1 MKRKSWIALGCS
13 VLVTTSVLAGCGGGG
28 AEPAAE
34 SSGDPGK
41 AGEKKEP
48 VKISITVEGSGLPTP
63 QEDWIKQELDKRLN
77 IDVSL
82 TAIQGLNDYLNQ
94 MKVRSA
100 AGNMPDL
107 MMVDLVTLNDFA
119 QKGLLLD
126 LTPHLDSK
134 LKQAKDFMGANL
146 LKKGMVGGKYYAIT
160 RIADVPFSSYWIR
173 KDWLNALNLK
183 EPTTL
188 EELYDVAKAFTEKDP
203 DGNGKK
209 DTYGF
214 TGTEFSTFAPIFGAY
229 GMGGPGSG
237 IFYTKDKKLMNAYYD
252 PAMPEAL
259 KYIQRLIG
267 ENLVDPQL
275 MTNKGTMAR
284 DQAIQGK
291 AGIAFMGWTD
301 IGKQEFIQQYKT
313 VNPKAEWVQIAPPK
327 GPGGQYDS
335 AFDAERPSRLYVIPK
350 SAEKNPEKLQKI
362 FELLN
367 YVSSKEGNALVM
379 YGIEGRHYNMKDGK
393 IELTEAMAKEGNYFH
408 YYQMTGRPN
417 EEYLTVKFPQEEAYI
432 KFALKL
438 PRLNSIDSA
447 ILPPAGYNA
456 ADADRYAKEELV
468 KFVYGKRPLS
478 EYPAF
483 LKTME
488 DTFKYKLLIDEAQKR
503 AKELELV
510 K

>member
-1 MKRKSWIALGCS
+1 MQKKVWPMLLSS
-13 VLVTTSVLAGCGGGG
+13 VMLATGALAGC
-28 AEPAAE
+28 
-34 SSGDPGK
+34 SSGDGK
-41 AGEKKEP
+41 PAAGGQDAAKSGESKQP
-48 VKISITVEGSGLPTP
+48 MKISITVEGSGLPTP
-63 QEDWIKQELDKRLN
+63 EEDWIKKELDKRLN

-82 TAIQGLNDYLNQ
+82 TAIQGSNDYLNQ

-126 LTPHLDSK
+126 LTPHLDTK
-134 LKQAKDFMGANL
+134 LKQAKDFMGASL
-146 LKKGMVGGKYYAIT
+146 LKKGMVNGKYFAIT
-160 RIADVPFSSYWIR
+160 RIPDVPFSSFWIR
-173 KDWLNALNLK
+173 QDWLNTLGLK
-183 EPTTL
+183 APTTL
-188 EELYDVAKAFTEKDP
+188 DELYTVAKAFTEKDP

-214 TGTEFSTFAPIFGAY
+214 TGTELPAFAPIFGAY
-229 GMGGPGSG
+229 GMGAPGAG
-237 IFYTKDKKLMNAYYD
+237 HFYLKDGKLFNTYYD
-252 PAMPEAL
+252 PNMTAAL
-259 KYIQRLIG
+259 EYIKKLIA
-267 ENLVDPQL
+267 EDLVDPQF

-284 DQAIQGK
+284 DQAFQGK
-291 AGIAFMGWTD
+291 AGIIFTGWTE

-313 VNPKAEWVQIAPPK
+313 VNAKAEWVPIEPPK

-335 AFDAERPSRLYVIPK
+335 AFDAEKPSRLFVIPK
-350 SAEKNPEKLQKI
+350 SLEKNPEKLQKI
-362 FELLN
+362 FDLLN
-367 YVSSKEGNALVM
+367 YISGKEGNQLVM
-379 YGIEGRHYNMKDGK
+379 YGIEGRHYNLKNGK
-393 IELTEAMAKEGNYFH
+393 IELTDAMTKEGNYFH

-417 EEYLTVKFPQEEAYI
+417 EEYLTAKFPKEEPYI

-438 PRLNSIDSA
+438 PRLNSMDSA
-447 ILPPAGYNA
+447 IIPPAGYNA

-483 LKTME
+483 LKTLE
-488 DTFKYKLLIDEAQKR
+488 DTFKYKLLLDEAQKR
-503 AKELELV
+503 AKELELI